1 MTDENPLEGI
11 KRLRDDFEADRKA
24 LEDEFAESRARFSQ
38 LTDADWKQ
46 WREDIEAARQA
57 EGDEPAERQWLSVD
71 EAADVVGLSSKTIRR
86 AIDRKEL
93 KASKVRNRVRINL
106 DDVEA
111 WLRDNP
117 APTHEVP
124 DWP

>member
-11 KRLRDDFEADRKA
+11 RRLRDDFEAGRKA
-24 LEDEFAESRARFSQ
+24 IEDEFAESRARFSA

-57 EGDEPAERQWLSVD
+57 DGDESPERQWLSVD
-71 EAADVVGLSSKTIRR
+71 EAADAVCLSSKTIRR
-86 AIDRKEL
+86 AIDRGEL
-93 KASKVRNRVRINL
+93 KASKVRNRVRINVN
-106 DDVEA
+106 DVEA

-124 DWP
+124 EWP